1 MDTLSSEFL
10 IGVFVGLSIAGLT
23 AIIWRYYQGWVKRAQ
38 SLDKPQM
45 IPQFTKL
52 TPNDVYQDAMRAK
65 ITIFLFWVIVVFIA
79 VLIVA
84 WIEPSIWNFIVNQ
97 IAMLF

>member
-1 MDTLSSEFL
+1 MDTLSAEFVSG
-10 IGVFVGLSIAGLT
+10 IVAGLFIAFVT
-23 AIIWRYYQGWVKRAQ
+23 GFIWRIYQNWVKRAGAA
-38 SLDKPQM
+38 DKPQM

-65 ITIFLFWVIVVFIA
+65 ITIFLFWMIVVFIA

>member
-10 IGVFVGLSIAGLT
+10 VGFGIGLVVTLFVGF
-23 AIIWRYYQGWVKRAQ
+23 IWRVYQNWVKRAQ
-38 SLDKPQM
+38 ALDKPQM